1 VIRAA
6 AYGRLK
12 SGTVACDTKV
22 DVTGSFRLC
31 TRFPFIN
38 LSTRFLTT
46 TQHSTK
52 PLGRL
57 SYVHS
62 TNYST
67 EPTLRASSKMLASLI
82 TRALQLLCAIIV
94 LALSIRAAKW
104 QMYGSVPAT
113 TVFVA
118 FAGGFALL
126 VSLVGIA
133 SIWISAIPALIMSMV
148 DGFAAVL
155 LLAGGI
161 VSPRGYL
168 LSTRTSANSATR
180 LTPSR
185 SPAPTVA
192 TQTRTLR
199 QPGLLCSVVATSRR
213 ATSTAVMMTTTKSS
227 DAAKSSNQTLRSSS
241 SDSSLASALPRSASW
256 LTSAAA
262 ASKRV
267 AEGCE

>member
-1 VIRAA
+1 MTR
-6 AYGRLK
+6 K
-12 SGTVACDTKV
+12 STSRDLFVCAPV
-22 DVTGSFRLC
+22 FH
-31 TRFPFIN
+31 
-38 LSTRFLTT
+38 LSTYPPRSLTT
-46 TQHSTK
+46 TPHNTNPSV
-52 PLGRL
+52 
-57 SYVHS
+57 VHPP
-62 TNYST
+62 TNYYT
-67 EPTLRASSKMLASLI
+67 KPTLRASSKMLASLI

-213 ATSTAVMMTTTKSS
+213 ATSTADTMTTTKSS
-227 DAAKSSNQTLRSSS
+227 DAAKSSNRTLRSSS
-241 SDSSLASALPRSASW
+241 SDSSLASVLPRSASW

-267 AEGCE
+267 AEGCERGNDTGQYHTAAV